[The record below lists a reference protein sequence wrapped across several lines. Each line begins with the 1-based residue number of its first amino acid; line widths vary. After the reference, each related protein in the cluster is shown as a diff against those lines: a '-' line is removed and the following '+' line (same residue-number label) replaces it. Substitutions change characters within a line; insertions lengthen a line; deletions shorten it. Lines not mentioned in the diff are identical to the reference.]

1 MIASKI
7 YWLKQRI
14 TKLISHLTKWHLCQ
28 SNVKKEEEKN
38 TNTEIH
44 LKAYNYFV
52 IFFFKF
58 QYSHLMRLMSE
69 NKSTET

>member
-14 TKLISHLTKWHLCQ
+14 TTLISHLTKWHLCQ
-28 SNVKKEEEKN
+28 SNVKNEEEEN
-38 TNTEIH
+38 INTEIH

-52 IFFFKF
+52 MFF
-58 QYSHLMRLMSE
+58 
-69 NKSTET
+69 

>member
-28 SNVKKEEEKN
+28 SNVKNEEEK
-38 TNTEIH
+38 
-44 LKAYNYFV
+44 KY
-52 IFFFKF
+52 
-58 QYSHLMRLMSE
+58 QYWNPLESI
-69 NKSTET
+69 